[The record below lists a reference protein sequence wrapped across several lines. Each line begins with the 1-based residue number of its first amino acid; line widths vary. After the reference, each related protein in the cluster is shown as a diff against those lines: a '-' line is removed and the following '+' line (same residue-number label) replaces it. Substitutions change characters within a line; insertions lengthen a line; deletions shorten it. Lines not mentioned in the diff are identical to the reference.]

1 MKSVTARSGTP
12 AAASRV
18 AQSLG
23 RRNRVRNNVEGYAFI
38 GPALLFIAVFGLW
51 PILYTLYMSLFK
63 WRIIQGPF
71 VGLANY
77 TRIFGGFTSFILL
90 VMAIGV
96 LVVSSLPFLKE
107 NHGQEGQAR
116 ASAKK
121 VVRITTR
128 IAGIALLIVGLAYMG
143 AQGDRAFVDSFRV
156 TVWYSLG
163 TVPIQLGA
171 GLLIAFVLDSI
182 KKGKQPF
189 RVIYLLPYIVP
200 VVSGAAI
207 FERLFSLRPES
218 FANQMLAQFGL
229 QPQQWL
235 GEAKGVFTLLFKLPA
250 LENLPPVTD
259 FLYQWLQGPSL
270 ALVSIMFFN
279 YWVFIGY
286 YALIFANGL
295 AQIPKELQEAA
306 QVDGASPGQR
316 LRSIVIPL
324 LSPTTYFLTLLG
336 IIGTFK
342 SFTHIYVL
350 ANPSAQG
357 SIDAMSVSIFN
368 TFYERQQFGQAAAQ
382 SVFLLG
388 IVIVLTIWQQ
398 RGQGSRVHYSE

>member
-1 MKSVTARSGTP
+1 MKSAKDSP
-12 AAASRV
+12 
-18 AQSLG
+18 AQSVLPSLA
-23 RRNRVRNNVEGYAFI
+23 RRNKVRNNVEGFAFV

-77 TRIFGGFTSFILL
+77 VRIFGGITSFILL
-90 VMAIGV
+90 ALAVGAFILSGLPGLRDDHEKGAKTRV
-96 LVVSSLPFLKE
+96 LPRKALRISARSTGIVLLLASL
-107 NHGQEGQAR
+107 
-116 ASAKK
+116 S
-121 VVRITTR
+121 
-128 IAGIALLIVGLAYMG
+128 YMG
-143 AQGDRAFVDSFRV
+143 SQGDKAFVDSFRV

-182 KKGKQPF
+182 RKWKQPF

-229 QPQQWL
+229 KPQQWL
-235 GEAKGVFTLLFKLPA
+235 GEAKGIFTLLFKLPA
-250 LENLPPVTD
+250 LENLPPVLD
-259 FLYQWLQGPSL
+259 FLYQWVQGPSL

-279 YWVFIGY
+279 YWVFVGY

-306 QVDGASPGQR
+306 QVDGASPAQR

-382 SVFLLG
+382 SVSLLG

-398 RGQGSRVHYSE
+398 RGQGRRVHYSE